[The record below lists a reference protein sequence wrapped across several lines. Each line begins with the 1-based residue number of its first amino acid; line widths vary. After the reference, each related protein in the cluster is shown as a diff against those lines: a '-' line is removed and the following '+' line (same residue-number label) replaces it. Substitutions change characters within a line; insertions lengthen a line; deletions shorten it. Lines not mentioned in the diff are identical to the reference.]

1 MKPQSQESAQAAA
14 RDRANER
21 PDQSAPAQA
30 APRSHRTLVLA
41 AVAVVALA
49 ASAYIVWRAFI
60 AKPGLPDS
68 ILTLSGRIEGDDSAI
83 SPKSA
88 GRILEIRFR
97 EGDAVKAGDVIA
109 TLSDEQ
115 VRARGT
121 GRGGGFDHGVEEQIG
136 SGSDCCSGTAD
147 ATESA
152 SNCTVESG
160 RGGAREAG
168 GGRTG
173 SR

>member
-1 MKPQSQESAQAAA
+1 MSSENLDRIVGPAHAA
-14 RDRANER
+14 
-21 PDQSAPAQA
+21 A
-30 APRSHRTLVLA
+30 APRSRRTVVLA

-49 ASAYIVWRAFI
+49 ASAYIVWRVFLAR
-60 AKPGLPDS
+60 PGLPDS

-83 SPKSA
+83 SPRST

-115 VRARGT
+115 VRAREEQA
-121 GRGGGFDHGVEEQIG
+121 RGGGFDHGVEEQIG

-152 SNCTVESG
+152 SSCAVESR
-160 RGGAREAG
+160 RGGARAAG
-168 GGRTG
+168 GWRTG